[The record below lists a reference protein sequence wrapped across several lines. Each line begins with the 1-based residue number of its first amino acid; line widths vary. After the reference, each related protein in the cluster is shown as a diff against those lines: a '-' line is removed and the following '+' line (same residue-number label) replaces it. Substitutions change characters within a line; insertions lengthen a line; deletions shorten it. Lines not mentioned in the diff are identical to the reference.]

1 MEVQNSFNPATNHI
15 SPKKWCLYIFVSGLP
30 LIGLILLLVWAFS
43 DDNNPNR
50 KTWAQGMLLVYLI
63 GIVLGF
69 LFFIIFGAAL
79 FAGFSGMEG
88 SY

>member
-1 MEVQNSFNPATNHI
+1 MEVQNTFNPGTNQI

-30 LIGLILLLVWAFS
+30 IIGLILLLVWAFS

-50 KTWAQGMLLVYLI
+50 KNWAQGMLLVYLI
-63 GIVLGF
+63 GIVLSF
-69 LFFIIFGAAL
+69 FFFILFGAAI
-79 FAGFSGMEG
+79 FSSLNM